1 MKCSKFTL
9 IARLLLAVLLLVFG
23 FNKFFQYM
31 PMPELQG
38 SAAEVMMGFAKTGYI
53 FQAVGIIEIVVG
65 FLLLINRFPALALIL
80 MAPVTVNMLLF
91 HLNHDIGGIG
101 AAAIVGI
108 LNLGLLWA
116 YKPSYAG
123 VLAQKPEMCSC
134 SGETSEEV
142 E

>member
-53 FQAVGIIEIVVG
+53 FPAVGIVEIIVG
-65 FLLLINRFPALALIL
+65 FLLLINRFSALALIL
-80 MAPVTVNMLLF
+80 LAPDVACSDLRLSFVETPDLARVAF
-91 HLNHDIGGIG
+91 KHGGEGGIRTHG
-101 AAAIVGI
+101 SRERSTVFETA
-108 LNLGLLWA
+108 
-116 YKPSYAG
+116 PFDH
-123 VLAQKPEMCSC
+123 
-134 SGETSEEV
+134 SGTSPV
-142 E
+142 

>member
-1 MKCSKFTL
+1 MNSKFTL

-23 FNKFFQYM
+23 FNKFFHYM

-53 FQAVGIIEIVVG
+53 FPAVGIIEVAVG
-65 FLLLINRFPALALIL
+65 FFLLVNRFSALALIL

-91 HLNHDIGGIG
+91 HLYHDLGGIV
-101 AAAIVGI
+101 AAAVIGV
-108 LNLGLLWA
+108 LNVVLLFA
-116 YKPSYAG
+116 YKPSYSG
-123 VLAQKPEMCSC
+123 VLAAKSEMCSC
-134 SGETSEEV
+134 SGETSEEA